1 VNDPH
6 DPYDRRHAFRR
17 AEREER
23 RRKVQQQRRILAFL
37 ALAVGFLVVVAVG
50 VAAMGGGG
58 DGGGKSGGSEQAAA
72 KDDKAGPDKKDGGA
86 KPATVPQKKV
96 PRAQRDVAVPILM
109 YHLIND
115 PPPNAPLPEL
125 YVAKA
130 DYASQMKWLKDNGYM
145 AVTQQQAYDLWKKGT
160 PLPTKKPV
168 VVSFD
173 DGFRSIKT
181 NGFPV
186 LKRLGWK
193 GVVNLQGNIFEK
205 GDEGGM
211 SELDVQSLVD
221 AGWELDAH
229 SITHPDL
236 TTLDDAT
243 LQQEVAGVRAQLK
256 RRFKVP
262 VNFFCYPAGRYDDRV
277 VTAVRDAGYL
287 GATTTQFGNAGR
299 DQLLTMNRVR
309 VNRSDGVDGFARKLS
324 ELGGEAPPPAPSSF
338 TGGSGTG
345 E

>member
-1 VNDPH
+1 
-6 DPYDRRHAFRR
+6 
-17 AEREER
+17 
-23 RRKVQQQRRILAFL
+23 
-37 ALAVGFLVVVAVG
+37 VGFVIVIAVA
-50 VAAMGGGG
+50 VAAMSGGG
-58 DGGGKSGGSEQAAA
+58 DGGGKSGDGVQAAA
-72 KDDKAGPDKKDGGA
+72 SSDKAKKKKDTS
-86 KPATVPQKKV
+86 KPAAAPAKKV
-96 PRAQRDVAVPILM
+96 PRSQRDVPVPILM
-109 YHLIND
+109 YHLINE

-125 YVAKA
+125 YVSKA
-130 DYASQMKWLKDNGYM
+130 DFAAQMLWLKDNGYT

-160 PLPTKKPV
+160 ALPTKKPV

-173 DGFRSIKT
+173 DGFRSIRT

-186 LKRLGWK
+186 LKKLGWK

-211 SELDVQSLVD
+211 SVQDVQGLID

-243 LQQEVAGVRAQLK
+243 LQQEVAGVRKDLQSK
-256 RRFKVP
+256 FKVP
-262 VNFFCYPAGRYDDRV
+262 VNFFCYPAGRYDERV

-287 GATTTQFGNAGR
+287 GATTTQPGNAAR

-309 VNRSDGVDGFARKLS
+309 VNRSDGPDGFATKMQ
-324 ELGGEAPPPAPSSF
+324 EVAGQPATPAPASF
-338 TGGSGTG
+338 TGGAGAAG